1 MKVKTILILGGVVAG
16 AYVVYQAKQG
26 AVKVVTETF
35 NPASD
40 KNLVYSNTPQ
50 PIKNGMQRFWGAL
63 DSVGLLPK

>member
-1 MKVKTILILGGVVAG
+1 MKVKTGLILAGVAG
-16 AYVVYQAKQG
+16 GAFMLYRAQQG
-26 AVKVVTETF
+26 AVKVVTETL

-63 DSVGLLPK
+63 DGVGLLPR